1 MKTLGRWLKRIGVA
15 LLVLA
20 VLLVMPVLP
29 RITMP
34 RFPTPPGADSLE
46 LVVNNGF
53 HINAL
58 GQVFLGSQYRD
69 LWEQAITVD
78 VLDLQDFE
86 GGLRPTKEGGGQE
99 TRSLHF
105 ESAGGRHFIFRS
117 VDKEVLRLLDS
128 GLGKSP
134 VAWLVHDQTSSS
146 FPAGALVAN
155 PLQEAVGLA
164 SGHPRLAV
172 LPDDAR
178 LGEYRERFSGILG
191 LLQEGP
197 EEYVRKL
204 PGAAAVNEVKDTEEV
219 LPLTDSSSRHR
230 LDTHSFL
237 TARLVDVFLNDWD
250 RHPGQWRWAPIQ
262 ESWGTRW
269 LAIPVDRDQAFSSYD
284 GVLMAIARLRTTK
297 LAVFGSEYPSL
308 RGLSRNS
315 RSLDRRLLAGFERAA
330 WDSTA
335 SFVVA
340 RLGDSVI
347 DAAVRKM
354 PEAYYRLA
362 GPRLSTTLKQR
373 RDQLATFA
381 TKFYLRMAEH
391 SEVHATKEAEKA
403 HLVYHSD
410 GGVEVRVARRADGQE
425 QAPWFIRRYLP
436 AETGRIDLYLGG
448 GKDRIVVTG
457 TPSRTIAVHVFD
469 ENGREVPMESLVDS
483 SAAGLRR

>member
-1 MKTLGRWLKRIGVA
+1 
-15 LLVLA
+15 
-20 VLLVMPVLP
+20 
-29 RITMP
+29 MP
-34 RFPTPPGADSLE
+34 RFPTPPGADSVE
-46 LVVNNGF
+46 LVVNKGYA
-53 HINAL
+53 INAL

-69 LWEQAITVD
+69 LWMQPITVE
-78 VLDLQDFE
+78 VLDLRDFE

-117 VDKEVLRLLDS
+117 VDKEVLRFLHS

-164 SGHPRLAV
+164 SGRPRLVV

-197 EEYVRKL
+197 GDYIRVL
-204 PGAAAVNEVKDTEEV
+204 PGAAEVNEVKDTEEV
-219 LPLTDSSSRHR
+219 LPLADGSSLHR
-230 LDTHSFL
+230 LDAHSFL

-250 RHPGQWRWAPIQ
+250 RHEGQWRWAAFR

-269 LAIPVDRDQAFSSYD
+269 LAIPVDRDQAFSSYH
-284 GVLMAIARLRTTK
+284 GILLAIARLRTPK
-297 LAVFGSEYPSL
+297 LAGFGSEYPSL

-340 RLGDSVI
+340 RLSDSVI

-354 PEAYYRLA
+354 PEAYYKLA

-391 SEVHATKEAEKA
+391 SEVHATKEAETA
-403 HLVYHSD
+403 HLVYHPD
-410 GGVEVRVARRADGQE
+410 GGVDVRVATRAEGQE
-425 QAPWFIRRYLP
+425 RTPWFVRRYLP
-436 AETGRIDLYLGG
+436 AETGRIDLHLGG

-469 ENGREVPMESLVDS
+469 EKGRKVSMDPFLDS
-483 SAAGLRR
+483 SAIRP

>member
-1 MKTLGRWLKRIGVA
+1 MKTLGRWLKRTG
-15 LLVLA
+15 A
-20 VLLVMPVLP
+20 VLLALVVLLLLPVLP
-29 RITMP
+29 RIAIA
-34 RFPTPPGADSLE
+34 RIRTPPGADSVR
-46 LVVNNGF
+46 LVANKAYD
-53 HINAL
+53 INQL
-58 GQVFLGSQYRD
+58 GEVLLGSQYRD
-69 LWEQAITVD
+69 LWRQEIRVG
-78 VLDLQDFE
+78 VLDLREFE
-86 GGLRPTKEGGGQE
+86 GGLRPIKEGGGQE

-117 VDKEVLRLLDS
+117 VDKEVLRLLHS

-155 PLQEAVGLA
+155 PLQQAVGLA
-164 SGHPRLAV
+164 SGHPRLVV

-178 LGEYRERFSGILG
+178 LGVYRERFSGVLG

-197 EEYVRKL
+197 GDYVRAR
-204 PGAAAVNEVKDTEEV
+204 PGAADVTDVKDTEEV
-219 LPLTDSSSRHR
+219 LPLAEGSSLHR
-230 LDTHSFL
+230 LDAHSFL

-250 RHPGQWRWAPIQ
+250 RHEGQWRWAAIR

-284 GVLMAIARLRTTK
+284 GALLAIARLRTPK
-297 LAVFGSEYPSL
+297 LAVFSSEYPSL

-340 RLGDSVI
+340 RLSDSVI

-354 PEAYYRLA
+354 PEAYYTLA

-381 TKFYLRMAEH
+381 TKFYLRLAEH
-391 SEVHATKEAEKA
+391 SEVHATKEAETT
-403 HLVYHSD
+403 HLLYQPD
-410 GGVEVRVARRADGQE
+410 GGVDVRVARRVGDQE
-425 QAPWFIRRYLP
+425 QFPWFVRRYLA
-436 AETGRIDLYLGG
+436 AETGRIDLHLGG

-457 TPSRTIAVHVFD
+457 TPSRAIAVHVFD
-469 ENGREVPMESLVDS
+469 EKGRKVSMDPFLDS
-483 SAAGLRR
+483 SAVRP